1 MASRPGAVRAAVLL
15 MYLVALGYLVD
26 AGMLLAGAGAYP
38 EQFRQAAAQSGVDPR
53 AVEFVGPMLG
63 AMPYGAVAISAAAA
77 AFLIVVARSVRAGH
91 EAGRVLAWVGGGL
104 GLLCS
109 GCALAAARTPAFSG
123 VLAMNAY
130 SGDES
135 GTYFFE
141 QRLPHGYPLVHQYVS
156 AGIAGLAMIALVLVI
171 VLLALPS
178 ANWYFRGQ
186 LRRADVW
193 PHPIGDGAA
202 HGPGPA
208 PGATSNS
215 GAAPG
220 SGPAARSGHVGVG
233 GPVSGE
239 ANQVTEALR
248 KRELALLVRRHQRG
262 ELTDEEFETAR
273 RRLLD
278 QP

>member
-15 MYLVALGYLVD
+15 MYLVAFGYLVD

-38 EQFRQAAAQSGVDPR
+38 EQFRQAAEQSGVDPR
-53 AVEFVGPMLG
+53 AVEFGGPMLG
-63 AMPYGAVAISAAAA
+63 AMPYGAVALSAAAA
-77 AFLIVVARSVRAGH
+77 VFLIVVARSVRAGH
-91 EAGRVLAWVGGGL
+91 DAGRVLTWVGGGL

-123 VLAMNAY
+123 VLVMNAY
-130 SGDES
+130 SGDPS
-135 GTYFFE
+135 GTHFFE

-156 AGIAGLAMIALVLVI
+156 AGIAGIAMIALVLVI

-186 LRRADVW
+186 LRRADVG
-193 PHPIGDGAA
+193 PHPVGGGAA
-202 HGPGPA
+202 HVAGPGPGPA
-208 PGATSNS
+208 SPS
-215 GAAPG
+215 GAAPV
-220 SGPAARSGHVGVG
+220 SVPAARSGRAGVG
-233 GPVSGE
+233 GPTSGE
-239 ANQVTEALR
+239 SSQMTEALR

-262 ELTDEEFETAR
+262 ELTDEEFEAAR
-273 RRLLD
+273 RRLFD